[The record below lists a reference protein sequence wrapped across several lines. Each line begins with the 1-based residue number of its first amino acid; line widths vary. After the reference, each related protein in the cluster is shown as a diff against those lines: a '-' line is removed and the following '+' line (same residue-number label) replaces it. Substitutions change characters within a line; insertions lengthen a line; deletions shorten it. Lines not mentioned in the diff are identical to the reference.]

1 MLRGKATRATKPKVA
16 LLVETSGGYGRSVL
30 RGIGRYARLHGPWS
44 FYVLPRGHE
53 QSLPDRSSWKS
64 DGIIAR
70 IESRAVAEAIAAAK
84 VPVVGL
90 DFSAD
95 DLPAGWPKFPLSEMH
110 PDPRAAARMAADHLL
125 ERGFKR
131 FAFVGVRDRIWS
143 RQRRDAFIAYV
154 TKTHG
159 RTCQVFELTELTR
172 TTDFGEEQQQLG
184 AWLKE
189 LPKPVGLMSCN
200 DDCGREVL
208 DAALLAGLAV
218 PDEMA
223 VVGVDNDEILCEL
236 CDPPLSSVA
245 LNAEPGGYAAAE
257 LLDGLMSGRIQKPRN
272 ILVEAV
278 GVVARRST
286 EVLAI
291 EDRKVAQALQFIR
304 KHEGEAIRV
313 GDVLHAVP
321 ISRRSLEMR
330 FRQALH
336 RTIHEEILRARL
348 RHARRLLRESDI
360 TLDELAER
368 TGFGTASHLS
378 AVFSRH
384 MGLPPARYR
393 KRLRGL

>member
-1 MLRGKATRATKPKVA
+1 
-16 LLVETSGGYGRSVL
+16 
-30 RGIGRYARLHGPWS
+30 
-44 FYVLPRGHE
+44 
-53 QSLPDRSSWKS
+53 
-64 DGIIAR
+64 
-70 IESRAVAEAIAAAK
+70 
-84 VPVVGL
+84 
-90 DFSAD
+90 
-95 DLPAGWPKFPLSEMH
+95 
-110 PDPRAAARMAADHLL
+110 
-125 ERGFKR
+125 
-131 FAFVGVRDRIWS
+131 
-143 RQRRDAFIAYV
+143 
-154 TKTHG
+154 
-159 RTCQVFELTELTR
+159 
-172 TTDFGEEQQQLG
+172 
-184 AWLKE
+184 
-189 LPKPVGLMSCN
+189 MSCN

-368 TGFGTASHLS
+368 AGFGSASHLS
-378 AVFSRH
+378 AVFSRQ